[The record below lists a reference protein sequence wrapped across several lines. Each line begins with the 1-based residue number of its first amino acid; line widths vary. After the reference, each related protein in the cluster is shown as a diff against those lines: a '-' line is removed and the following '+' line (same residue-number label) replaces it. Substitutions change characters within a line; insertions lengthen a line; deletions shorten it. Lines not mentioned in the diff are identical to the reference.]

1 LPTAVALQETV
12 ETLAGAGTGKT
23 VGSLVKEKHK
33 GKLVDEWNK
42 V

>member
-1 LPTAVALQETV
+1 MTTAAMQETI
-12 ETLAGAGTGKT
+12 EMLAGAGTGKK

-33 GKLVDEWNK
+33 GKLVDEWTK